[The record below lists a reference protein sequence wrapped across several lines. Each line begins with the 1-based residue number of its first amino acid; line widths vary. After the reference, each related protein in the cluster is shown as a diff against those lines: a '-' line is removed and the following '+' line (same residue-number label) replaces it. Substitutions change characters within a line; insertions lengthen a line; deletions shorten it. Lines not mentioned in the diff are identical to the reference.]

1 MALKLVD
8 IDDRLIHGQV
18 ATTWIPDFDIES
30 AIIVSDKV
38 ANDPVQK
45 SVAGLAA
52 PDIKVSVFGVE
63 KFIEVLKKT
72 ELKKAT
78 MVLFTNP
85 IDALKLHENGL
96 PFDYLNV
103 SGMRFNEQRHRLHK
117 NMSVTAEEKAAFE
130 ELIGLGVD
138 CWMQTTTRDS
148 KKATMV
154 LFTNPI
160 DALKLHEN
168 GLPFDYLNVSG
179 MRFNEQRHRLHKN
192 MSVTAEEKAAF
203 EELIGLGVDCWMQTT
218 TRDSKEPV
226 SELLKNY

>member
-18 ATTWIPDFDIES
+18 ATTWIPDFGIES

-85 IDALKLHENGL
+85 IDA
-96 PFDYLNV
+96 
-103 SGMRFNEQRHRLHK
+103 SSCTR
-117 NMSVTAEEKAAFE
+117 TA
-130 ELIGLGVD
+130 
-138 CWMQTTTRDS
+138 CRSTT
-148 KKATMV
+148 
-154 LFTNPI
+154 
-160 DALKLHEN
+160 
-168 GLPFDYLNVSG
+168 
-179 MRFNEQRHRLHKN
+179 
-192 MSVTAEEKAAF
+192 
-203 EELIGLGVDCWMQTT
+203 
-218 TRDSKEPV
+218 
-226 SELLKNY
+226 